1 MIKSLIKISLIVSGA
16 RGSSAITTTTTTPNN
31 NTAVKSATPVPAALS
46 VPSAATPV
54 DPASTLLSSLPTPR
68 LPTMKIDSAN
78 ETTTTTTTTTSS
90 DSIFGCVRFG
100 SSNGYINKTG
110 RPSMISAKYRLKEER
125 RKVLKISIGK
135 FKRIEDHE
143 SSLRRSVLI
152 NNTMKRLQKEAK
164 EEKLQRQGI
173 YQINNAFSGPE
184 LDLKPTVL
192 EPAVEKVAA
201 TNQRKRSLS
210 AGDCE
215 DCDMQD
221 VLSHFYMPPTPRLL
235 TSIDDEDE
243 MQVPNKKQRVHLEE
257 EQQNENI
264 NIIQLPSVLKE
275 NLNNNSNSADDLM
288 KKCETEKPAVIKMA
302 DVTMADVGGDDVELD
317 VVNTSDDDRLV
328 VCEEPLLDTPPSSC
342 SDSEDEDID
351 VVNSDS
357 SQEDERLRPTPTDTS
372 GASGGDSLD
381 SAEQQHFSCG
391 HSSIFGEL
399 QSVVF
404 HSLIASLES

>member
-1 MIKSLIKISLIVSGA
+1 MIVSGT
-16 RGSSAITTTTTTPNN
+16 RGSSANNTTTTTPNN
-31 NTAVKSATPVPAALS
+31 NNNAVKSPTPVAPATS

-54 DPASTLLSSLPTPR
+54 ASTLLSSLPTPR

-192 EPAVEKVAA
+192 EPAVEKVTV

-302 DVTMADVGGDDVELD
+302 DVDVTMADVSGDDVELD

-357 SQEDERLRPTPTDTS
+357 SQDDERLRSTPADAS